1 MVHLKAKVK
10 KQLFLCIN
18 VFSIYIAF
26 FIFRDEWNYRW
37 EGFIGKEFGLK
48 IEDEG
53 IRLLRKYGINMNDV
67 RDSIKRKEVN
77 FNNSFS
83 RLQINVQFAY
93 LFLKKT
99 LIKLKKG
106 ST

>member
-1 MVHLKAKVK
+1 MAKVNK
-10 KQLFLCIN
+10 DLFLFNILVICNID
-18 VFSIYIAF
+18 IAF

-67 RDSIKRKEVN
+67 RESIKRKEVN
-77 FNNSFS
+77 FSLNTLY
-83 RLQINVQFAY
+83 LQ
-93 LFLKKT
+93 KKS
-99 LIKLKKG
+99 L
-106 ST
+106 

>member
-1 MVHLKAKVK
+1 MAKVNK
-10 KQLFLCIN
+10 DLFLFNILVICNID
-18 VFSIYIAF
+18 IAF

-67 RDSIKRKEVN
+67 RESIKRKEVN
-77 FNNSFS
+77 FSLNTLYLQNNVFVISYYCP
-83 RLQINVQFAY
+83 RVL
-93 LFLKKT
+93 
-99 LIKLKKG
+99 
-106 ST
+106 